1 MMDAT
6 ASTAQPAQER
16 WSPAVKTRRLH
27 PAPVRLM
34 HWTNAV
40 AMLVMIT
47 SGWGIYDDSV
57 IIHGLHFSPALR
69 LGSWA
74 PESLLW
80 HFAGMWLLAINGL
93 AYLTYG
99 VVTGRLRERLLPIR
113 VPDLV
118 QTVRDT
124 LHFHVSHEDLTVYN
138 AVQKVLYIVV
148 ILAGVSQVVTG
159 LAIWKPVQFAGLV
172 ALMGGFQDARLLH
185 FLGMSVI
192 VGFLVVHVAL
202 SLLVPQTLWAMLT
215 GGPRVSPRPRGRV
228 LPEARGGFVPE
239 ARESSVPEARES
251 SVPEARE
258 GSVPEVR
265 NWLLPR
271 ALDEGLPEDL
281 SEGGLRIAPAG
292 IAPVAV
298 PGAAASSLAPSAAGR
313 SVASSVI
320 APVAVLHTAAPV
332 VVPRHAAP
340 AAVPDAATQAAVPG
354 IAGPGVIASEVTPA
368 VKPNEAAPGVV
379 PSAP

>member
-1 MMDAT
+1 MRDAA
-6 ASTAQPAQER
+6 ASMAGPAPER
-16 WSPAVKTRRLH
+16 VSPVARTRRLH
-27 PAPVRLM
+27 PVPVRIM

-40 AMLVMIT
+40 AMIVMIT

-57 IIHGLHFSPALR
+57 IIRGLHFSPSFR

-80 HFAGMWLLAINGL
+80 HFAGMWLLAANGL

-113 VPDLV
+113 VRDLV

-172 ALMGGFQDARLLH
+172 SLLGGFQSARVLH
-185 FLGMSVI
+185 FAGMSVI

-215 GGPRVSPRPRGRV
+215 GGPRVVLRGRGGV
-228 LPEARGGFVPE
+228 LPAARGGVLPA
-239 ARESSVPEARES
+239 ARGRTLTWAHNERSPQ
-251 SVPEARE
+251 P
-258 GSVPEVR
+258 
-265 NWLLPR
+265 
-271 ALDEGLPEDL
+271 D
-281 SEGGLRIAPAG
+281 SEGVQQVSRGHGEPPVTSGDAAHRAGHGKAVPVAG
-292 IAPVAV
+292 IGAATSGATNDSTPATTRSEGAPVAAPGDTATAAPRSQAAPVAV
-298 PGAAASSLAPSAAGR
+298 PRDASPEPAG
-313 SVASSVI
+313 SD
-320 APVAVLHTAAPV
+320 
-332 VVPRHAAP
+332 
-340 AAVPDAATQAAVPG
+340 DAATVAAG
-354 IAGPGVIASEVTPA
+354 HGTPA
-368 VKPNEAAPGVV
+368 AAHRDAAPG
-379 PSAP
+379 APRGRAAP